1 MDCRKDLT
9 AGGGLGFCCSSEG
22 KSDEMIKHGD
32 LRREDTT
39 DLRCVRR
46 DEGPDRTVRAAI
58 LGCFKDNQRSYR
70 VSTTYC
76 IALARVSKVRPSDG
90 GRRRRASTGFAD
102 LLLQL
107 ILFTMR
113 ILRSVVLLAG
123 FAATAT
129 DAVAV
134 GDAIPSNV
142 DLHFGFPPE
151 IVNVGERVA
160 KKKVIVS

>member
-1 MDCRKDLT
+1 
-9 AGGGLGFCCSSEG
+9 
-22 KSDEMIKHGD
+22 MIKHGD

-46 DEGPDRTVRAAI
+46 DDGPDRTVRAAI

-70 VSTTYC
+70 PRGLL
-76 IALARVSKVRPSDG
+76 LAIVGKASVRRVGPH
-90 GRRRRASTGFAD
+90 GRRRRASRVASTGFAD
-102 LLLQL
+102 LLLHSGFIL
-107 ILFTMR
+107 LFTMR

-151 IVNVGERVA
+151 MVPVGERVA
-160 KKKVIVS
+160 KKKVIVSLQFSSYSTLLAT